1 MKKSLI
7 SCFSCKK
14 PFEAKDIRNDLCEKC
29 LAVEVVKHWLT
40 SDKVKGFKNMSVG
53 RITMIQQTTH
63 EAMQAAVRLY
73 LATQKKYYPN
83 AQSVINVKTGPLSMM
98 SLAIYESFEEAE
110 KNQSAGRSIWILLL
124 CP

>member
-53 RITMIQQTTH
+53 RITMI
-63 EAMQAAVRLY
+63 
-73 LATQKKYYPN
+73 
-83 AQSVINVKTGPLSMM
+83 
-98 SLAIYESFEEAE
+98 
-110 KNQSAGRSIWILLL
+110 
-124 CP
+124 